1 MTSRLTA
8 FAACFAVL
16 SAVMI
21 TFAASAASHP
31 ATATAI
37 STAALSSTA
46 TAVVEWP
53 VVQVV
58 GRRSARS
65 GG

>member
-8 FAACFAVL
+8 YAACFAVL
-16 SAVMI
+16 SAFTI

-31 ATATAI
+31 EIATATRAP
-37 STAALSSTA
+37 ALSA
-46 TAVVEWP
+46 AAPAVVEWP
-53 VVQVV
+53 VVLVV

>member
-31 ATATAI
+31 AMATA
-37 STAALSSTA
+37 ARAPALSSA
-46 TAVVEWP
+46 APAAIEWP
-53 VVQVV
+53 VVHVV
-58 GRRSARS
+58 GRRSAS
-65 GG
+65 AAS